1 MCAVALS
8 HLSTWLTVIARNCCC
23 ANYWMESSGT
33 SHDERVFV
41 KLVVVVKFGAC
52 VTGCISGVMARDMD
66 FEVNGAVEVTIA
78 CTSSL

>member
-1 MCAVALS
+1 
-8 HLSTWLTVIARNCCC
+8 
-23 ANYWMESSGT
+23 MESSGT